1 MIKPIKKITGKG
13 LPLPGNDIDTD
24 RIIPARFLRCVTFDG
39 LGENAFYDERFLNGQ
54 TLNHPMN
61 NQVYKNA
68 KIILTGAN
76 FGCGSSREHAPQ
88 AIKRAG
94 FEAIVAESFA
104 EIFFGNSSVLGLVC
118 VCLSKEDINQI
129 MKVVEA
135 YPDTNIEINIETK
148 TLKCG
153 NISYSIKINEN
164 LHKSLMEGS
173 YDVLAELISNKDK
186 VTKFNKE
193 MPPRF

>member
-164 LHKSLMEGS
+164 LHKSLIEGS